1 MNFVIKRYTL
11 DPTVSYQKIS
21 LPDVHQFLSLKADN
35 KNIFL
40 WFKIVEN
47 CELSSVEF
55 AVFTTGGN
63 VPPNLKFIG
72 TAFGPSLGDEYH
84 VFRC

>member
-1 MNFVIKRYTL
+1 MNFLIKRYTL
-11 DPTVSYQKIS
+11 DTKLCFQSIT
-21 LPDVHQFLSLKADN
+21 LPNVHQFLSLKKEN
-35 KNIFL
+35 QSIFL
-40 WFKIVEN
+40 WFKVFEN

-55 AVFTTGGN
+55 AVFTTGSA